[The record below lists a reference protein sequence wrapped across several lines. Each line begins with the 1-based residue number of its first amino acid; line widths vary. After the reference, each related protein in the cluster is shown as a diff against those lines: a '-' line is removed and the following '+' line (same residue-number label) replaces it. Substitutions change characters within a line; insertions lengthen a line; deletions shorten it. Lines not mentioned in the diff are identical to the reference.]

1 MAMLAAFLAAQFA
14 LVFAGSHGS
23 KVTLELK
30 DNMKLPATYN
40 QFTKSQV
47 LPCYHCRAII
57 SACGN
62 ETVSRET
69 ERCQAV
75 ALRECGMRKWPRL
88 GELTYQLFG
97 VN

>member
-23 KVTLELK
+23 KVTLE
-30 DNMKLPATYN
+30 
-40 QFTKSQV
+40 
-47 LPCYHCRAII
+47 CYHCRAII
-57 SACGN
+57 AACGN

-75 ALRECGMRKWPRL
+75 ALRECRMKKLSRPGAERMCQ
-88 GELTYQLFG
+88 TYQLFG